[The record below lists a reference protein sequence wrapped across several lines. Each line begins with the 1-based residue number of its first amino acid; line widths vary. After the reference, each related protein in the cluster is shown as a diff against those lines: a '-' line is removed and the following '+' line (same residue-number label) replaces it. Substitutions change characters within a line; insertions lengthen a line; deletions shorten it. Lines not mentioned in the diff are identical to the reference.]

1 MANLQLPLNQ
11 NHETVLGSEYCSGY
25 TDALGKWNTGFYCPN
40 SDESN
45 DVFCCG
51 TEIHKYC
58 CTKKDK
64 VIQSEVQDL
73 TVYIGI
79 VVGAAAALL
88 IITLVSCFCCSCCF
102 LYKKR
107 HPSSASMYRLH
118 NTSEHGS
125 GVTNMYSISN
135 AASRAATPLQIG
147 GSDHLVLLTS
157 GDHRHHHHHHGHH
170 QQFLLE
176 DRIHPNG
183 DLIGLSHS
191 HTLPHNLSHHM
202 KAYRGENPDII
213 NHQSIMREY
222 GTLGR
227 MPREQPPPYQD
238 FLGPTAVTSQ
248 GEHHQILI
256 RPATHED
263 QHQPVVSISQALS
276 NEILPQQQPLQ
287 PMVFTTVAS
296 NVNNA
301 PTTASTSASVNVST
315 NSEAETNPQL
325 FHSTKF

>member
-1 MANLQLPLNQ
+1 MMSFAVEQ
-11 NHETVLGSEYCSGY
+11 NFTNIV
-25 TDALGKWNTGFYCPN
+25 AQ
-40 SDESN
+40 
-45 DVFCCG
+45 
-51 TEIHKYC
+51 
-58 CTKKDK
+58 KKDK

-73 TVYIGI
+73 TVYVGI
-79 VVGAAAALL
+79 VLGAAAALL

-107 HPSSASMYRLH
+107 HPSSTSMYRLH

-147 GSDHLVLLTS
+147 GSDHLVLLTNTGGGNGNTMG
-157 GDHRHHHHHHGHH
+157 GDRHHHHHHHHH
-170 QQFLLE
+170 QQQQQLLLE

-202 KAYRGENPDII
+202 KAYCGENPDII

-238 FLGPTAVTSQ
+238 FLGG
-248 GEHHQILI
+248 GEQILI
-256 RPATHED
+256 RPHEES
-263 QHQPVVSISQALS
+263 VVSISQALS
-276 NEILPQQQPLQ
+276 GSQAQLPHQQQQHQ
-287 PMVFTTVAS
+287 PMVFTT
-296 NVNNA
+296 
-301 PTTASTSASVNVST
+301 TASVIDEPDN
-315 NSEAETNPQL
+315 NMQL

>member
-25 TDALGKWNTGFYCPN
+25 MDALGKWNTGFYCPN

-107 HPSSASMYRLH
+107 HPSSNSMYRLH

-135 AASRAATPLQIG
+135 AASRAATPMQMG
-147 GSDHLVLLTS
+147 GGGDQLVMLS
-157 GDHRHHHHHHGHH
+157 GNPDHRHHHHHHYHQQQQQQQQHH
-170 QQFLLE
+170 QQQQQLLLE

-191 HTLPHNLSHHM
+191 HTLPHNLSHHL

-227 MPREQPPPYQD
+227 MPKDQPPPYQD
-238 FLGPTAVTSQ
+238 FLGG
-248 GEHHQILI
+248 GEQILI
-256 RPATHED
+256 RPHEES
-263 QHQPVVSISQALS
+263 VVSISQALS
-276 NEILPQQQPLQ
+276 GSQAQLPHQQQHQ
-287 PMVFTTVAS
+287 PMVFTT
-296 NVNNA
+296 
-301 PTTASTSASVNVST
+301 TASVIDEPDN
-315 NSEAETNPQL
+315 NMQL